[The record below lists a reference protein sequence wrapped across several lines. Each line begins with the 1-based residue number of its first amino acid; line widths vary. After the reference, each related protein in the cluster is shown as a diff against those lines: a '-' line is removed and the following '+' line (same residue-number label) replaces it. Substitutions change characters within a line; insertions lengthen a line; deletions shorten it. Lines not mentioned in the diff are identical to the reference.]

1 MSISVGAVSSVPSSQ
16 SMVSAKMPPADIGI
30 LQNMES
36 QERGYNQGI
45 RNGQDGE
52 NAIRTADGALKSI
65 ADSLQR
71 MRELSLQAG
80 STAIY
85 SDSDRAMMQQEID
98 QLKEHI
104 TDVSKNTQF
113 NTKKLLDGSMADMH
127 LALNPQGGGLEIR
140 TEDATLE
147 ALGLADYNITGRF
160 DISDLDK
167 AIEKISG
174 ARSSLGA
181 QSSALGHSI
190 SVAETTSLNMTASA
204 SSRRDLDIPKYISD
218 REKKN
223 VMDQYRYFVMNQRKQ
238 QNAGLVERMF
248 M

>member
-1 MSISVGAVSSVPSSQ
+1 MSISMNALSSSPSLTAVNRN
-16 SMVSAKMPPADIGI
+16 PADIGI

-52 NAIRTADGALKSI
+52 NVIRTVDGALKSI
-65 ADSLQR
+65 SDSLQR
-71 MRELSLQAG
+71 MRDLSLRA
-80 STAIY
+80 SSSALYT
-85 SDSDRAMMQQEID
+85 DDDRAMMQQEID

-104 TDVSKNTQF
+104 TDVSKNTNF

-127 LALNPQGGGLEIR
+127 LALNPEGGGLEIR

-147 ALGLADYNITGRF
+147 ALGLADYNITGSF
-160 DISDLDK
+160 DLSAVDK
-167 AIEKISG
+167 ALEKISG
-174 ARSSLGA
+174 ARASLGA
-181 QSSALGHSI
+181 QSNALGHSI
-190 SVAETTSLNMTASA
+190 SVAETTSLNMTAAA

-223 VMDQYRYFVMNQRKQ
+223 VMDQYRYFVINQKKNQ
-238 QNAGLVERMF
+238 KASLVDRMF

>member
-1 MSISVGAVSSVPSSQ
+1 MSMSMNALSSSPSRTAVNRN
-16 SMVSAKMPPADIGI
+16 PADIGI

-52 NAIRTADGALKSI
+52 NVIRTADGALKSI
-65 ADSLQR
+65 SDSLQR
-71 MRELSLQAG
+71 MRDLSLRA
-80 STAIY
+80 SSSALYT
-85 SDSDRAMMQQEID
+85 DDDRAMMQQEID

-104 TDVSKNTQF
+104 TDVSKNTNF

-127 LALNPQGGGLEIR
+127 LALNPEGGGLEIR

-147 ALGLADYNITGRF
+147 ALGLADYDITGSF
-160 DISDLDK
+160 DLSAVDK
-167 AIEKISG
+167 ALEKISG
-174 ARSSLGA
+174 ARASLGA
-181 QSSALGHSI
+181 QSNALGHSI
-190 SVAETTSLNMTASA
+190 SVAGTTSLNMTAAA
-204 SSRRDLDIPKYISD
+204 SSRRDLDIPKYVSD

-223 VMDQYRYFVMNQRKQ
+223 VMDQYRYFVINQRKNQ
-238 QNAGLVERMF
+238 KASLVDRMF